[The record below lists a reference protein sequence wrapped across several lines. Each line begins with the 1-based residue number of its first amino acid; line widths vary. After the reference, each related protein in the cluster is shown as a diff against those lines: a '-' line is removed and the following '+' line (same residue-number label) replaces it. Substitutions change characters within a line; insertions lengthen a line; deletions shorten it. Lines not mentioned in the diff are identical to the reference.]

1 MNTDQRRLLRNACY
15 LFAGAAGLFV
25 VFSALSFDLG
35 PGIAGLFTVVVLIF
49 AGKFIW
55 AGRPVGHLQSLGKD
69 LAEVDRATRRADGDR

>member
-25 VFSALSFDLG
+25 VFAALSVD
-35 PGIAGLFTVVVLIF
+35 PGQLLAGLFAVVVLVF

-55 AGRPVGHLQSLGKD
+55 AGRDESQPSGK
-69 LAEVDRATRRADGDR
+69 